1 MAPFSCKPHAP
12 DTLVLSGDLIFATA
26 EHARQ
31 VTEARLAERTG
42 RVVMDFSEISRVDS
56 SALAFWLSCQ
66 RLAERNDL
74 SLEALHFPDEMVQMA
89 ELVGLSS
96 SRIWK

>member
-1 MAPFSCKPHAP
+1 MAPFSCKPDAP
-12 DTLVLSGDLIFATA
+12 DTLLLSGDLIFATA

-31 VTEARLAERTG
+31 VTEACLAEREG
-42 RVVMDFSEISRVDS
+42 RVVMDFSAISRADS

-66 RLAERNDL
+66 RLAERHNL
-74 SLEALHFPDEMVQMA
+74 SLEARHFPDEMVQMA

-96 SRIWK
+96 TRVWK